1 LFMWEAN
8 IAREIVRSIPL
19 DDRNRDYTKERIDAL
34 DEAKRNLDEREKER
48 TSEALKGYRPPWMVK
63 SQEDRDREAREKIEK
78 AKEEAER
85 KKEEEKKREREK
97 KREKDRSPFER
108 DEWGRW

>member
-1 LFMWEAN
+1 
-8 IAREIVRSIPL
+8 
-19 DDRNRDYTKERIDAL
+19 
-34 DEAKRNLDEREKER
+34 
-48 TSEALKGYRPPWMVK
+48 MVK

>member
-1 LFMWEAN
+1 MYDCVWLGAYRVTAYVCVRAVHN
-8 IAREIVRSIPL
+8 LCAASVCTNDVCVGVQVTSACVLVREL
-19 DDRNRDYTKERIDAL
+19 
-34 DEAKRNLDEREKER
+34 RELLLQK
-48 TSEALKGYRPPWMVK
+48 
-63 SQEDRDREAREKIEK
+63 K